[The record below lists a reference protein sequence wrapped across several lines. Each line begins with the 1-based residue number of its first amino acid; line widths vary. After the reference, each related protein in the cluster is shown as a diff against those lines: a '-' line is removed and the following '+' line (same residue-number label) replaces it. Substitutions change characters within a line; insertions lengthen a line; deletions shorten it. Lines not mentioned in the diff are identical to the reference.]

1 MYKVAKD
8 FKTHN
13 RRFKAGAK
21 ISAADV
27 EGAAMSFDAYITK
40 GFVTVDEPEKKPS
53 AKKT

>member
-27 EGAAMSFDAYITK
+27 QGAAMAFDDYITK
-40 GFVTVDEPEKKPS
+40 GFVAVDEPEKKAAP
-53 AKKT
+53 KK